1 MKLRKVMLTLIF
13 AMALFLMGCAN
24 AEKGNGNH
32 KNADSIKGYSEADGK
47 NTVKIE
53 IKESELLPLSN
64 VTEIDGFSIEGVG
77 WSQVGIVLNQEQ
89 KDLFVPGS
97 VVQITYSS
105 DYPIWLVAMKT
116 FDASA
121 SNSIIVRAINEN
133 TYENEGLV
141 KLTDPEEGIYT
152 IQYPYEVLE
161 KYFGSNF
168 KDYLMMLQCEGQ
180 CDYKVY
186 GLSVGMREE

>member
-32 KNADSIKGYSEADGK
+32 VNADSIKGYSEADGK

-121 SNSIIVRAINEN
+121 SYSIIVRAINEN

-161 KYFGSNF
+161 KYFGSDF
-168 KDYLMMLQCEGQ
+168 KDCLMMLQCEGQ

>member
-32 KNADSIKGYSEADGK
+32 GNADSIKGYSEADGK

-161 KYFGSNF
+161 KYFGSDF
-168 KDYLMMLQCEGQ
+168 KDDLMMLQCEGQ